1 MTTGAIEEAI
11 VTAVSAGG
19 NVVVITGAGISVE
32 SGLRPYRGSG
42 GRWTDE
48 GVSAMKMATAA
59 HFFRHPEKS
68 WAWSLIRR
76 TEVRAAEPN
85 AAHDAIV
92 ELDRILGDRFVLI
105 TQNVDRL
112 HLRAGSPPE
121 RTIEIHGYLDGMRCT
136 SGCAGVV
143 PVPAEFDG
151 WREDHE
157 LAGEHLELLVCP
169 ECGMVTRPHVLFFD
183 EFYDEENYQIA
194 TAQRA
199 VAGATLCITVGT
211 SGGVPIAER
220 LAGIADRSGATLIDV
235 NPDNNALRRLAFE
248 TGGFAIT
255 QDASVGLPRIIEAVQ
270 QSSTHEGGSQ

>member
-1 MTTGAIEEAI
+1 MTRRPVDEAI
-11 VTAVSAGG
+11 STAVSAGG

-59 HFFRHPEKS
+59 YFFRNPQKS
-68 WAWSLIRR
+68 WAWSLTRR
-76 TEVRAAEPN
+76 NEVRAAEPN

-121 RTIEIHGYLDGMRCT
+121 RMIEIHGYLDGMRCT
-136 SGCAGVV
+136 AGCPGVV
-143 PVPAEFDG
+143 PVPSEFDG
-151 WREDHE
+151 WTQDHE

-183 EFYDEENYQIA
+183 EVYDEENYQIT
-194 TAQRA
+194 TARRA
-199 VAGATLCITVGT
+199 MAGATLCITVGT

-220 LAGIADRSGATLIDV
+220 LAGIADGSGAILVDV
-235 NPDNNALRRLAFE
+235 NPDNNALRRLAFQV
-248 TGGFAIT
+248 GGFAIT
-255 QDASVGLPRIIEAVQ
+255 QDASAGLAMIIEAVQ
-270 QSSTHEGGSQ
+270 